1 MHIFLLGFMGS
12 GKSHWGK
19 IWAAMHKFDFIDL
32 DEEIEKREQQSV
44 ADIFEKK
51 GEDYFREKEAKAL
64 RSLDLAENTI
74 ISCGGGSPCFYDNM
88 DWMNE
93 HGLTVFL
100 NASPHYILNNIK
112 NEKDKRPL
120 LKHTN
125 DAELLFFIEQK
136 IKERMSF
143 YNKAKVIVE
152 AATLHSHS
160 FLEIKNFKL

>member
-1 MHIFLLGFMGS
+1 MGS
-12 GKSHWGK
+12 GKSYWGK
-19 IWAAMHKFDFIDL
+19 IWAAKHQFDFIDL
-32 DEEIEKREQQSV
+32 DDEIEKREQQSV

-51 GEDYFREKEAKAL
+51 GEVYFREKEAEVL
-64 RSLDLAENTI
+64 RSLDLAENMI

-88 DWMNE
+88 KWMNE

-100 NASPHYILNNIK
+100 NASAHYILNNIK

-120 LKHTN
+120 LKYTN

-143 YNKAKVIVE
+143 YNKAKIIVE
-152 AATLHSHS
+152 AATLHSDS
-160 FLEIKNFKL
+160 FLGIKNLKL